1 MKFNKKS
8 AWGSLAL
15 ACSMPTWARTLET
28 CTIVDG
34 VKKCEPIEMPTVIIV
49 DPTWLVAGGVLLA
62 LVVVSLVFL
71 ALRIAKL
78 SEKFEKNIR

>member
-34 VKKCEPIEMPTVIIV
+34 VKKCEPIDMPTVIIV
-49 DPTWLVAGGVLLA
+49 DPTWLVAAGVVLA
-62 LVVVSLVFL
+62 LVVVGLVLL
-71 ALRIAKL
+71 ALRIA
-78 SEKFEKNIR
+78 SFGEKIDKNMR